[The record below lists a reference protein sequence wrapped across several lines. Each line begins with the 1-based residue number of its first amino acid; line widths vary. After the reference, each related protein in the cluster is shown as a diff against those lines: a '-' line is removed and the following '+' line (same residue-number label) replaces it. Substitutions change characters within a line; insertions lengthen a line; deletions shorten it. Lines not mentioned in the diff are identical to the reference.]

1 MLDVTGK
8 TFVTIITI
16 LLNLMLTLKMKLE
29 RPGSFQNLFLAAIDL
44 KISPDGNEFDFQ
56 KRSMAHI

>member
-1 MLDVTGK
+1 
-8 TFVTIITI
+8 
-16 LLNLMLTLKMKLE
+16 MLTLKMKLE
-29 RPGSFQNLFLAAIDL
+29 RPGSFQNIFLAARDL